1 MAGSTPKFPLSCL
14 RQLRSFSPSATRYY
28 SISYPSI
35 STFSG
40 PRVCPPRC
48 RWWLILALV
57 VLLVLLLLLCI
68 LWAFCCG
75 RRRRA
80 DKGQPLSTES
90 TPDRATP
97 PRVTVEATPLRPDGA
112 GKVVRLK
119 EGSPTLTGTQPLL
132 GRDGAG
138 EHITRVLPTML
149 TRVLAA
155 EVYHLFGVL
164 SQDGVLSQ
172 QYLRMLVFFVD

>member
-1 MAGSTPKFPLSCL
+1 MC
-14 RQLRSFSPSATRYY
+14 
-28 SISYPSI
+28 
-35 STFSG
+35 G
-40 PRVCPPRC
+40 PRVCLPCC
-48 RWWLILALV
+48 RWWLILAV
-57 VLLVLLLLLCI
+57 VLLLVLLLLLCI
-68 LWAFCCG
+68 LWAFYCG

-119 EGSPTLTGTQPLL
+119 EGSPNRTGTQPLL

-149 TRVLAA
+149 TRFAA
-155 EVYHLFGVL
+155 PEFDNALG
-164 SQDGVLSQ
+164 
-172 QYLRMLVFFVD
+172 MLPSSCS

>member
-1 MAGSTPKFPLSCL
+1 MAGTTPKFPLSCL
-14 RQLRSFSPSATRYY
+14 RQLRSFPPSATRH
-28 SISYPSI
+28 STLSYHGL
-35 STFSG
+35 STISG
-40 PRVCPPRC
+40 PRVCLPCC

-68 LWAFCCG
+68 LWAFCCW

-90 TPDRATP
+90 TPGRASP

-119 EGSPTLTGTQPLL
+119 EGSPNRTGTQPLL

-149 TRVLAA
+149 TRFLAP
-155 EVYHLFGVL
+155 EFDHGLGVL
-164 SQDGVLSQ
+164 PSSCS
-172 QYLRMLVFFVD
+172 